1 MKSRLLFLA
10 VLACV
15 VLARPA
21 IARDLA
27 PVINYDNIAVVAGA
41 GKTLT
46 VERVKQA
53 IQTGATAR
61 GWSIAQAA
69 DGKMVATLIV
79 HSKHSVSVEI
89 GYTADRY
96 SLHYKDSLN
105 MKFASTAPSRKNGVG
120 PAVPTE
126 ENGQPVIHPNY
137 NKWVLQLRES
147 IQVELGRL

>member
-1 MKSRLLFLA
+1 MKTKQFFA
-10 VLACV
+10 VL
-15 VLARPA
+15 LASILLTGA
-21 IARDLA
+21 TFARDLA

-120 PAVPTE
+120 PAVPAE